1 MPVFDF
7 PLVYDEDL
15 YDLDFP
21 MFTRAAEASFIK
33 VVDLEM
39 FRENPVENK
48 HRKLVRS
55 HRNGPM
61 DRDLKPNSKIRD
73 DLNVGILIFLFLISF
88 SIH

>member
-7 PLVYDEDL
+7 PLVYDETL
-15 YDLDFP
+15 YDLDMP
-21 MFTRAAEASFIK
+21 MCARASESSVIK
-33 VVDLEM
+33 VVDMDM

-61 DRDLKPNSKIRD
+61 VRNVHHRDSRTKEHNNRIET
-73 DLNVGILIFLFLISF
+73 
-88 SIH
+88 